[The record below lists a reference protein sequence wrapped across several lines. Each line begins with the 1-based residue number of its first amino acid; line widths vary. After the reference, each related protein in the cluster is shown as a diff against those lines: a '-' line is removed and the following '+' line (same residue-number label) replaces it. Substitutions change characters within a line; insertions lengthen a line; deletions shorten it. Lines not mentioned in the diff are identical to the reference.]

1 MPKIKIG
8 KHSPSLDMTPMVD
21 LAFLLLTFFMLTTQ
35 FKADEPVIV
44 DTPSSV
50 SDIPL
55 PDKGVIMLTIDEK
68 GRVFFNVNEQQI
80 RRKIIEKMAERY
92 SINLNEEE
100 LKRFSVLSSVGI
112 PMAGMKKF
120 LSATESERKQLNA
133 DTKGIPHDS
142 TDNQLND
149 WIRFARLQAPNNP
162 IALKGDGDAD
172 IPTIKRVI
180 SILQDNKSNR
190 FAMITNLEGKAEGD
204 KK

>member
-1 MPKIKIG
+1 MPKIKVS

-55 PDKGVIMLTIDEK
+55 PDKGVIQLTVDNK
-68 GRVFFNVNEQQI
+68 GRVFFNVNEQQV
-80 RRKIIEKMAERY
+80 RRKILGKMGDRY
-92 SINLNEEE
+92 NVKFSEEE
-100 LKRFSVLSSVGI
+100 TKRFAVLSSIGL
-112 PMAGMKKF
+112 PMKDMKQF
-120 LSATESERKQLNA
+120 LGATETRRKEMNNISP
-133 DTKGIPHDS
+133 GIPHDS
-142 TDNQLND
+142 LDNQLND

-162 IALKGDGDAD
+162 IAIKGDGNAD

-190 FAMITNLEGKAEGD
+190 FAMITNLEGAAEGE